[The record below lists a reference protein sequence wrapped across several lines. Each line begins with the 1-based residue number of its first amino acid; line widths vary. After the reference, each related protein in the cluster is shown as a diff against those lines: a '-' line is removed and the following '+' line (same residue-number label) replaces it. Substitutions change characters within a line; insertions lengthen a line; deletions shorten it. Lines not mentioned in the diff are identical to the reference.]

1 MHLQDA
7 EELLNFPESKRREE
21 FEREFTAYWS
31 HRATNSSGLAAEA
44 SIIVAITQNRKCFM
58 GRKSREKKVRR
69 QLFTG
74 AAPALL
80 RPAKAAGMGLQDISE
95 FKVFGESYSVTK
107 VPKLHKYFGV
117 DRLVSMLNE
126 LSIRFTQPEYLNDPY
141 ECHLTLDRHALA
153 ADFREFRKQ
162 LSPGISN
169 AELDSAVEAAESQI
183 IIDALLEYRRQRDN
197 IGVLSLSE
205 DPLQLLM
212 WSHYGSEHAGVCVEF
227 DVTKL
232 MPNVG
237 SVQPEQLSILRQV
250 RYRQQKVM
258 GLPRPDTIIEVLTTK
273 SNHWSYEREWRM
285 VRTLDMTR
293 KVNERVHVVDFPIE
307 AIKTVY
313 LGAKFP
319 STRLGEVTKLAE
331 AQGGSHIK
339 FVKLDIAPHRFE
351 LRQTNLGDYGW
362 KLLHREHHFGEAAH
376 EALVCLPMDDDA

>member
-1 MHLQDA
+1 
-7 EELLNFPESKRREE
+7 
-21 FEREFTAYWS
+21 
-31 HRATNSSGLAAEA
+31 
-44 SIIVAITQNRKCFM
+44 M
-58 GRKSREKKVRR
+58 GRRSREKKVWR

-74 AAPALL
+74 AVPALRRL
-80 RPAKAAGMGLQDISE
+80 EKTSGIGLQDIST
-95 FKVFGESYSVTK
+95 FKAFGESYSVTQ
-107 VPKLHKYFGV
+107 VPKLHKYLGV
-117 DRLVSMLNE
+117 DRLVSMLKSP
-126 LSIRFTQPEYLNDPY
+126 SIRFTQPEYLNDPY

-153 ADFREFRKQ
+153 ADYREFRKRR
-162 LSPGISN
+162 SPNIS
-169 AELDSAVEAAESQI
+169 ADELDSAVEVAESQI
-183 IIDALLEYRRQRDN
+183 IIDALLEYRRRRDN
-197 IGVLSLSE
+197 LGVLSLSE
-205 DPLQLLM
+205 DPFQLLM

-227 DVTKL
+227 DVRKL

-237 SVQPEQLSILRQV
+237 SVQHEQLSILRPV
-250 RYRQQKVM
+250 RYRQQKVA

-293 KVNERVHVVDFPIE
+293 KVNESVHVVDFPIE

-319 STRLGEVTKLAE
+319 ASRLGEITKLAE

-351 LRQTNLGDYGW
+351 LRQTNVDEYGW